1 MAQLLEEID
10 LTEDKN
16 NGYES
21 DDSIDFETQ
30 WSLLSA
36 HNCYVCLITVR
47 HFSLFITCALE

>member
-1 MAQLLEEID
+1 VTYFYIFQQTREQRQAKEMAQLLEEID

-30 WSLLSA
+30 
-36 HNCYVCLITVR
+36 
-47 HFSLFITCALE
+47 